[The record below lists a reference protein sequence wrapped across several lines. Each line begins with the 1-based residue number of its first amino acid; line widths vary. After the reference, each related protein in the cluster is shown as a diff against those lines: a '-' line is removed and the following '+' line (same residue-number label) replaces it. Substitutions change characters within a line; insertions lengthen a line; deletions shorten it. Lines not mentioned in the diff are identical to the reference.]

1 MGSMKKIALHAMEVL
16 GLSLKEVTSMSL
28 IELNEALNKHE
39 TEMKDSLSEIHRLI
53 EIQEAEISLINSL
66 DTYQQNKRK

>member
-1 MGSMKKIALHAMEVL
+1 MGSMKKIALYAMETL

-28 IELNEALNKHE
+28 KELNEALIHHE
-39 TEMKDSLSEIHRLI
+39 TGMEDSLSEIKRLV